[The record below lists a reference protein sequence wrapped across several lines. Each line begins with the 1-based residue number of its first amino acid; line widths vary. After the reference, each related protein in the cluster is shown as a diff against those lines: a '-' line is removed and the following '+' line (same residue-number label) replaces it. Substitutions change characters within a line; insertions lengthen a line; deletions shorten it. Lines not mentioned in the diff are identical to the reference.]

1 MCKSVKKYGDDR
13 ANESA
18 INTKLESVKNIMDG
32 LNYSVDKALDLLK
45 ITGKERTIIA
55 NHFAK

>member
-1 MCKSVKKYGDDR
+1 MCKSVKKYGDER
-13 ANESA
+13 EL
-18 INTKLESVKNIMDG
+18 NTKLESVKNIMDSF
-32 LNYSVDKALDLLK
+32 NVSMEKALDALK